1 MWWKALS
8 TTALLAALAGGAA
21 ELQGQDRGRVQG
33 TVVDESGRPLPN
45 AQVILLEARNNP
57 SGNHQAGTRDDGRF
71 TLTNVPTGTWWALV
85 RRVGHVPQRVTFELD
100 KGETETLALT
110 LPSAAFMLPELA
122 VVEQGVTNR
131 LLAFSSEVR
140 NGYSRWFY
148 SRETIETMNPK
159 DMRDLTRRALPFL
172 GPNSYNY
179 GGIGFANDMPGS
191 PYTVFPE
198 YVGRSIVPGESP
210 FTILPTFASIVG
222 GRDPFAA
229 SRAGLSRAGFQRA
242 GDAHTLG
249 FDPLGASR
257 RCVPQFYLN
266 GQLMAIPINN
276 IDPHALEAV
285 EVFRPGRVPLLID
298 PSEGRG
304 GCGVILA
311 WLRSDWLGGIGTGT
325 RPGV

>member
-1 MWWKALS
+1 MWWKAISATVLI
-8 TTALLAALAGGAA
+8 AAISGGVTVA
-21 ELQGQDRGRVQG
+21 QGQNQGRVQG
-33 TVVDESGRPLPN
+33 TIVDESGRPVPN
-45 AQVILLEARNNP
+45 AQVILLEARDNP
-57 SGNHQAGTRDDGRF
+57 SGQYQAGSRDDGRF
-71 TLTNVPTGTWWALV
+71 TLINVPAGSWWALV
-85 RRVGHVPQRVTFELD
+85 RRVGHVPQRITFDLSS
-100 KGETETLALT
+100 GETETLAIT

-148 SRETIETMNPK
+148 TREAIEKMNPK
-159 DMRDLTRRALPFL
+159 DMRDLTQRALPFL

-191 PYTVFPE
+191 PYTVFPD

-222 GRDPFAA
+222 GNDPFA
-229 SRAGLSRAGFQRA
+229 SSRAGFSNVGFLRA
-242 GDAHTLG
+242 GDRHTLG
-249 FDPLGASR
+249 FDRLGDAR

-266 GQLMAIPINN
+266 GQLMVIPINN

-285 EVFRPGRVPLLID
+285 EVFRAGRVPVLID
-298 PSEGRG
+298 PTEGRG
-304 GCGVILA
+304 GCGMILA
-311 WLRSDWLGGIGTGT
+311 WLRSDWLGDIGTGT
-325 RPGV
+325 GT

>member
-1 MWWKALS
+1 MWWKAMSATVLCAVVS
-8 TTALLAALAGGAA
+8 GGVTTV
-21 ELQGQDRGRVQG
+21 QGQDRGRVQG
-33 TVVDESGRPLPN
+33 TVVDESGRPVAN
-45 AQVILLEARNNP
+45 AQIILLEARDNP

-71 TLTNVPTGTWWALV
+71 TLTNVPTGSWWALV
-85 RRVGHVPQRVTFELD
+85 RRVGHVPQRITFDLVT
-100 KGETETLALT
+100 GETETLAIT
-110 LPSAAFMLPELA
+110 LPSAAFVLPELA
-122 VVEQGVTNR
+122 VVEQGITNR
-131 LLAFSSEVR
+131 LLAFSAEVR

-148 SRETIETMNPK
+148 SREAIAKMNPK
-159 DMRDLTRRALPFL
+159 DMQELTRRALPFL

-191 PYTVFPE
+191 PYTVFPD

-222 GRDPFAA
+222 GRDPFAE
-229 SRAGLSRAGFQRA
+229 SRSRLSRAGFQRA
-242 GDAHTLG
+242 GDSHTLG
-249 FDPLGASR
+249 FNSVGASR

-311 WLRSDWLGGIGTGT
+311 WLRSDWLGEIVTGA
-325 RPGV
+325 GA

>member
-1 MWWKALS
+1 MWWKAMS
-8 TTALLAALAGGAA
+8 AAALLVTASGGATLA
-21 ELQGQDRGRVQG
+21 QGQDLGRVEG
-33 TVVDESGRPLPN
+33 TVVDESGRPVAN
-45 AQVILLEARNNP
+45 AQIILLEARDNP

-71 TLTNVPTGTWWALV
+71 TLSNVPTGSWWALV
-85 RRVGHVPQRVTFELD
+85 RRVGHVPQRLTFDLGT
-100 KGETETLALT
+100 GETETLAIT
-110 LPSAAFMLPELA
+110 LPSAAFVLPELA

-148 SRETIETMNPK
+148 TREAIEQMNPK

-172 GPNSYNY
+172 GPHSYNY

-191 PYTVFPE
+191 PYTVFPD
-198 YVGRSIVPGESP
+198 YVGRSLVPGESP
-210 FTILPTFASIVG
+210 FRILPTFASIVG
-222 GRDPFAA
+222 GGDPFEHTRAA
-229 SRAGLSRAGFQRA
+229 TGNVGFQRV
-242 GDAHTLG
+242 GDPQTLG
-249 FDPLGASR
+249 FAPVGANR

-298 PSEGRG
+298 PTEGRG

-325 RPGV
+325 AGA